1 MRDSQVRDAT
11 EKIRLFVQ
19 APLAAGAPLPLTGD
33 QAHYLGGVRRLKV
46 GDAILVFNGLDGE
59 WRASVAELGR
69 GAGRLVVSEKTRAQS
84 SAPDVWLVQ
93 ALIKRGPLELVA
105 EKAVELGAARIQL
118 VTTDYS
124 QRRAANLRRLR
135 AIAIEAAE
143 QCGRLEVPKIA
154 EAAALPLCLG
164 EWPGGTAAPAQ
175 RRNRRRTPVDGR
187 AGRHRTRTGGD
198 PDRARGRLFA
208 GRTRGSRRRPVR
220 DSGISRP
227 SHLTRRDGCPLR
239 TRPVAGAG
247 RRLAGV
253 TSAAKAVATMPALAI
268 LVGK

>member
-46 GDAILVFNGLDGE
+46 GDAILVFNGRDGE

-135 AIAIEAAE
+135 AIAIEAASNAVVLRFRKSRKR
-143 QCGRLEVPKIA
+143 QRCLCVSANGPRNGRSCTATKP
-154 EAAALPLCLG
+154 AA
-164 EWPGGTAAPAQ
+164 
-175 RRNRRRTPVDGR
+175 D
-187 AGRHRTRTGGD
+187 
-198 PDRARGRLFA
+198 AR
-208 GRTRGSRRRPVR
+208 
-220 DSGISRP
+220 
-227 SHLTRRDGCPLR
+227 
-239 TRPVAGAG
+239 
-247 RRLAGV
+247 
-253 TSAAKAVATMPALAI
+253 
-268 LVGK
+268 

>member
-143 QCGRLEVPKIA
+143 QCGRLEVPEIA

-164 EWPGGTAAPAQ
+164 EWPAERPLLHSDETGGGRPLTDVLADIGRGPAAILIGPEGGFSPAERAALAAARFATAVSLGPRILRAETAALSALALWQ
-175 RRNRRRTPVDGR
+175 
-187 AGRHRTRTGGD
+187 A
-198 PDRARGRLFA
+198 
-208 GRTRGSRRRPVR
+208 
-220 DSGISRP
+220 
-227 SHLTRRDGCPLR
+227 
-239 TRPVAGAG
+239 
-247 RRLAGV
+247 LAGDWR
-253 TSAAKAVATMPALAI
+253 A
-268 LVGK
+268 